1 MSKAL
6 GIVSGG
12 LDSSLA
18 IMTLMQQGIE
28 VAGIA
33 FATPFFDAEKAK
45 KAATAIGHRLIVADI
60 SEIHLKVLKDPK
72 YGYGRNMNPCI
83 DCHAL
88 MFQLAGEKMIAE
100 GFDFLFSGEVLGQ
113 RPMSQNANALKS
125 VAKLSGFADK
135 IIRPLSAK
143 LLEPTAMEVSGMIDR
158 EQLLDFQGRSRR
170 PQQAL
175 AKEWGLQDYPASG
188 GGCLLTEEGFS
199 NQLRD
204 LFDHSPEAGV
214 NDIELLKTGRIFRL
228 SPTSKLILGRHRRDN
243 EILQKLADN
252 SQLQMRAKDHSGS
265 LGLFCG
271 EQSQP
276 DLDIA
281 AAIVA
286 SYGKGKNEA
295 EVDVLCSTAE
305 TEFVRSVKPMLR
317 EVSRELLV
325 RQKLK

>member
-18 IMTLMQQGIE
+18 IMALMKQGIE

-33 FATPFFDAEKAK
+33 FTTPFFNAEKAK
-45 KAATAIGHRLIVADI
+45 VAATAIGHRLIVADI
-60 SEIHLKVLKDPK
+60 SETHLKVLKDPK

-88 MFQLAGEKMIAE
+88 MFQLAGEKMVAE

-143 LLEPTAMEVSGMIDR
+143 LLEPTAMEISGMIDR
-158 EQLLDFQGRSRR
+158 EQLLDLHGRSRR

-175 AKEWGLQDYPASG
+175 AKEWGLQDYPGSG
-188 GGCLLTEEGFS
+188 GGCLLTEAGFS

-204 LFDHSPEAGV
+204 LFSHSPEAGV
-214 NDIELLKTGRIFRL
+214 HDIELLKTGRIFRL
-228 SPTSKLILGRHRRDN
+228 SATSKLILGRHQRDN
-243 EILQKLADN
+243 EAMQKIASDN
-252 SQLQMRAKDHSGS
+252 QLKLRAKDHSGS

-286 SYGKGKNEA
+286 SYGKGKDEE
-295 EVDVLCSTAE
+295 EVDVLFSTTE
-305 TEFVRSVKPMLR
+305 TEFIRRIKPLSR

-325 RQKLK
+325 R